1 MVSKILKMKHRF
13 WPAAFVFVMVTSLW
27 PALSGA
33 TTLSAA
39 RVVTS
44 NAKQQF
50 VFDVSDAVDFKAFTL
65 SKPNRLVLDLKNT
78 QVKTALSQLN
88 VQGTV
93 VSSIRSGY
101 FQPGVVRVVFD
112 LKQPAKWQTRR
123 LASDGR
129 HGQQLVLE
137 FMSSAPVQ
145 LSTQSQFKTIPGVA
159 AASYSKTNNT
169 IPNTTPNTTSNTTPN
184 TTPNTNQMTSQAP
197 LSTPAKALVKN
208 TEPTPT
214 VTKVISPVVAAPVLV
229 ASASALSLPKPAVL
243 APPAVKQTP
252 ELRPVVSQ
260 QPVPAVVAKLPVLA
274 SIPAVPASLS
284 QRSRDIIVA
293 IDAGHGGK
301 DPGAIGHQGSKE
313 KDVVLAIA
321 RELHK
326 QMSTVKGL
334 KPVLIRDG
342 DYFIHLKNRRDIARN
357 KYNADVFIS
366 IHADAFSNK
375 GANGASVFVLSQ
387 NGASSTTA
395 SYLADR
401 ENSAD
406 LIDGFDISNANASL
420 SEMILNVAMDG
431 VLAESNNVGHQILK
445 ELGSVSRLHKKQVE
459 HAGFM
464 VLKSPD
470 MLSLLVETGFISN
483 PAEEKLLKN
492 QNYQRNLA
500 QAIVK
505 GTHRYFENNPIPGTY
520 YAQKNE
526 QRFAQTSVV
535 KHEEK
540 QSSAQLTVPLTSTSN
555 YKSDKH
561 VVAKGETLSTI
572 ASRYRISM
580 STLKRVNGI
589 HDDQVWVGKVLQIP
603 EA

>member
-13 WPAAFVFVMVTSLW
+13 WPAAFAFVMVTSLW

-78 QVKTALSQLN
+78 QIKTALSQLN
-88 VQGTV
+88 VSGTV
-93 VSSIRSGY
+93 VSSIRGGY
-101 FQPGVVRVVFD
+101 FQPGMARIVFD

-169 IPNTTPNTTSNTTPN
+169 TSNTTPN
-184 TTPNTNQMTSQAP
+184 TTPNTNQMTSQTP
-197 LSTPAKALVKN
+197 LSAPAKALVKN

-243 APPAVKQTP
+243 AQPAVKQTP

-274 SIPAVPASLS
+274 SIPAVPASLP

-366 IHADAFSNK
+366 VHADAFSNRK
-375 GANGASVFVLSQ
+375 ANGASVFVLSQ

-483 PAEEKLLKN
+483 PTEENLLKSSSH
-492 QNYQRNLA
+492 QRNLA
-500 QAIVK
+500 RAIVK
-505 GTHRYFENNPIPGTY
+505 GTHQYFENNPIPGTY
-520 YAQKNE
+520 YAMKNE
-526 QRFAQTSVV
+526 KRYVGKNV
-535 KHEEK
+535 E
-540 QSSAQLTVPLTSTSN
+540 
-555 YKSDKH
+555 KH
-561 VVAKGETLSTI
+561 VVSPGDTLSTI

-580 STLKRVNGI
+580 LNLKRVNDI
-589 HDDQVWVGKVLQIP
+589 RDDQLWVGKVLLIP

>member
-13 WPAAFVFVMVTSLW
+13 WPAAFAFVMVTSLW

-145 LSTQSQFKTIPGVA
+145 LSAQSQFKTIPGVA
-159 AASYSKTNNT
+159 AASYSKTNNSKT
-169 IPNTTPNTTSNTTPN
+169 NNTIPNIIPNTTS
-184 TTPNTNQMTSQAP
+184 NTNQMTSQTP
-197 LSTPAKALVKN
+197 LSASAKALAKN

-214 VTKVISPVVAAPVLV
+214 VTKVVSPVVAAPVRV

-260 QPVPAVVAKLPVLA
+260 QPVPAVVTKLPVLT
-274 SIPAVPASLS
+274 SIPVVPESLP

-366 IHADAFSNK
+366 VHADAFSNRK
-375 GANGASVFVLSQ
+375 ANGASVFVLSQ

-470 MLSLLVETGFISN
+470 MLSLLIETGFISN
-483 PAEEKLLKN
+483 PTEENLLKSLSH
-492 QNYQRNLA
+492 QRNLA
-500 QAIVK
+500 RAIVK
-505 GTHRYFENNPIPGTY
+505 GTHQYFENNPIPGTY
-520 YAQKNE
+520 YAMKNE
-526 QRFAQTSVV
+526 KRYAGKNV
-535 KHEEK
+535 E
-540 QSSAQLTVPLTSTSN
+540 
-555 YKSDKH
+555 KH
-561 VVAKGETLSTI
+561 VVSQGDTLSTI

-580 STLKRVNGI
+580 LNLKRVNDI
-589 HDDQVWVGKVLQIP
+589 RDDQLRVGKVLLIP

>member
-78 QVKTALSQLN
+78 QIKTALSQLN
-88 VQGTV
+88 VSGTV
-93 VSSIRSGY
+93 VSSIRGGY
-101 FQPGVVRVVFD
+101 FQPGMARIVFD

-169 IPNTTPNTTSNTTPN
+169 TSNTTPN
-184 TTPNTNQMTSQAP
+184 TTPNTNQMTSQTP
-197 LSTPAKALVKN
+197 LSAPAKALVKN

-214 VTKVISPVVAAPVLV
+214 VTKVISPLVAAPVLV

-260 QPVPAVVAKLPVLA
+260 QPVPAVVTKLPVLA
-274 SIPAVPASLS
+274 SIPAVPASLP

-366 IHADAFSNK
+366 IHADAFSNRK
-375 GANGASVFVLSQ
+375 ANGASVFVLSQ

-483 PAEEKLLKN
+483 PTEENLLKSSSH
-492 QNYQRNLA
+492 QRNLA
-500 QAIVK
+500 RAIVK
-505 GTHRYFENNPIPGTY
+505 GTHQYFENNPIPGTY
-520 YAQKNE
+520 YAMKNE
-526 QRFAQTSVV
+526 KRYVGKNV
-535 KHEEK
+535 E
-540 QSSAQLTVPLTSTSN
+540 
-555 YKSDKH
+555 KH
-561 VVAKGETLSTI
+561 VVSQGDTLSTI

-580 STLKRVNGI
+580 LNLKRVNDI
-589 HDDQVWVGKVLQIP
+589 RDDQLWVGKVLLIP

>member
-13 WPAAFVFVMVTSLW
+13 WPAAFAFVMVTSLW

-78 QVKTALSQLN
+78 QIKTALSQLN
-88 VQGTV
+88 VSGTV
-93 VSSIRSGY
+93 VSSIRGGY
-101 FQPGVVRVVFD
+101 FQPGMARIVFD

-169 IPNTTPNTTSNTTPN
+169 TSNTTPN
-184 TTPNTNQMTSQAP
+184 TTPNTNQMTSQTP
-197 LSTPAKALVKN
+197 LSAPAKALVKN

-274 SIPAVPASLS
+274 SIPAVPASLP

-366 IHADAFSNK
+366 VHADAFSNRK
-375 GANGASVFVLSQ
+375 ANGASVFVLSQ

-483 PAEEKLLKN
+483 PTEENLLKSSSH
-492 QNYQRNLA
+492 QRNLA
-500 QAIVK
+500 RAIVK
-505 GTHRYFENNPIPGTY
+505 GTHQYFENNPIPGTY
-520 YAQKNE
+520 YAMKNE
-526 QRFAQTSVV
+526 KRYVGKNV
-535 KHEEK
+535 E
-540 QSSAQLTVPLTSTSN
+540 
-555 YKSDKH
+555 KH
-561 VVAKGETLSTI
+561 VVSPGDTLSTI

-580 STLKRVNGI
+580 LNLKRVNDI
-589 HDDQVWVGKVLQIP
+589 RDDQLWVGKVLLIP

>member
-13 WPAAFVFVMVTSLW
+13 WPAAFAFVMVTSLW
-27 PALSGA
+27 PALSSA

-145 LSTQSQFKTIPGVA
+145 LSAQSQFKTIPGVA
-159 AASYSKTNNT
+159 AASYSKTNNSKT
-169 IPNTTPNTTSNTTPN
+169 NNTIPNIIPNTTS
-184 TTPNTNQMTSQAP
+184 NTNQMTSQTP
-197 LSTPAKALVKN
+197 LSASAKALAKN

-214 VTKVISPVVAAPVLV
+214 VTKVVSPVVAAPVRV

-260 QPVPAVVAKLPVLA
+260 QPVPAVVAKLPVLT
-274 SIPAVPASLS
+274 SIPVVPESLP

-366 IHADAFSNK
+366 VHADAFSNRK
-375 GANGASVFVLSQ
+375 ANGASVFVLSQ

-470 MLSLLVETGFISN
+470 MLSLLIETGFISN
-483 PAEEKLLKN
+483 PTEENLLKSLSH
-492 QNYQRNLA
+492 QRNLA
-500 QAIVK
+500 RAIVK
-505 GTHRYFENNPIPGTY
+505 GTHQYFENNPIPGTY
-520 YAQKNE
+520 YAMKNE
-526 QRFAQTSVV
+526 KRYAGKNV
-535 KHEEK
+535 E
-540 QSSAQLTVPLTSTSN
+540 
-555 YKSDKH
+555 KH
-561 VVAKGETLSTI
+561 VVSQGDTLSTI

-580 STLKRVNGI
+580 LNLKRVNDI
-589 HDDQVWVGKVLQIP
+589 RDDQLRVGKVLLIP

>member
-1 MVSKILKMKHRF
+1 LKLSESFVIKQFMVSKILKMKYRF
-13 WPAAFVFVMVTSLW
+13 WPAALVYIMVTSLW
-27 PALSGA
+27 PVLSSA
-33 TTLSAA
+33 STLSAA
-39 RVVTS
+39 RVLTS

-50 VFDVSDAVDFKAFTL
+50 VFDVSDAVDFKTFTL
-65 SKPNRLVLDLKNT
+65 SNPNRLVLDLKNT
-78 QVKTALSQLN
+78 QIKTGLSQLN
-88 VQGTV
+88 VSGTV
-93 VSSIRSGY
+93 VNSIRGGY
-101 FQPGVVRVVFD
+101 FQPGVARIVFD

-129 HGQQLVLE
+129 HGQQLVVE
-137 FMSSAPVQ
+137 FMSNAPVQ

-159 AASYSKTNNT
+159 AASYSKTH
-169 IPNTTPNTTSNTTPN
+169 NTTHNPTSNTAPDTK
-184 TTPNTNQMTSQAP
+184 QRTSQMP
-197 LSTPAKALVKN
+197 LSAPAKALVKN
-208 TEPTPT
+208 TAPTPT
-214 VTKVISPVVAAPVLV
+214 VTRVISPVVAAPALV
-229 ASASALSLPKPAVL
+229 DAVPALNLPKPAVL
-243 APPAVKQTP
+243 API
-252 ELRPVVSQ
+252 PV
-260 QPVPAVVAKLPVLA
+260 
-274 SIPAVPASLS
+274 VPASLPR
-284 QRSRDIIVA
+284 RSRDIIVA

-301 DPGAIGHQGSKE
+301 DPGAIGHHGSKE

-342 DYFIHLKNRRDIARN
+342 DYFIHLKKRRDIARE

-366 IHADAFSNK
+366 VHADAFTNK
-375 GANGASVFVLSQ
+375 KANGASVFVLSQ

-445 ELGSVSRLHKKQVE
+445 ELGGVSRLHKKQVE

-483 PAEEKLLKN
+483 PTEENLLKSLSH
-492 QNYQRNLA
+492 QRNLA
-500 QAIVK
+500 RAIVK
-505 GTHRYFENNPIPGTY
+505 GTHQYFENNPIPGTY
-520 YAQKNE
+520 YAMKNE
-526 QRFAQTSVV
+526 KRYVGKNV
-535 KHEEK
+535 E
-540 QSSAQLTVPLTSTSN
+540 
-555 YKSDKH
+555 KH
-561 VVAKGETLSTI
+561 VVSQGDTLSTI

-580 STLKRVNGI
+580 LNLKRVNDI
-589 HDDQVWVGKVLQIP
+589 RDDQLWVGKVLLIP